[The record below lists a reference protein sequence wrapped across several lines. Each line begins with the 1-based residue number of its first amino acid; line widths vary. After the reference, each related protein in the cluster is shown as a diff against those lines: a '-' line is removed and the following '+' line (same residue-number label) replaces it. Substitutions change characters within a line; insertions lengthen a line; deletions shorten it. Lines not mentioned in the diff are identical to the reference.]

1 MINMFCFNEWL
12 IPVDQDTLRQ
22 LEMVCTVSMAVR
34 MRVRRRGD
42 SVEWDVFFIGG
53 LREFKRISYCSFFLI
68 YMYVYMGVYPPV
80 N

>member
-1 MINMFCFNEWL
+1 MTDIFLLNEWL
-12 IPVDQDTLRQ
+12 ISVDQDTLRQ

-42 SVEWDVFFIGG
+42 SVEWDVFFIRG
-53 LREFKRISYCSFFLI
+53 LREFKRISYCSFFYL
-68 YMYVYMGVYPPV
+68 YVCMYMGVYPPV